1 VARPL
6 RIEYPGAMYH
16 VMCAVTMVAILAVNL
31 NILMTHLPHKSLPL
45 HGKDDDNYENAKIQN
60 RMGCIDR
67 RGSRALDIIV
77 TLRPQIKKR
86 S

>member
-1 VARPL
+1 
-6 RIEYPGAMYH
+6 
-16 VMCAVTMVAILAVNL
+16 MVAILAVNL